1 MSNFPLFPESA
12 STIAGQI
19 DAVYFALIA
28 ISLFFSVLIATLLT
42 VFAIKY
48 HRSRMVVR
56 KRAGSGSAML
66 EVFLIGVPT
75 VIGLALFYWSAGV
88 YFHAVRPPAD
98 TMDIYVVG
106 KQWMWKIMHP
116 GGQSEIN
123 TLHVPMGQ
131 PVKLIMTS
139 QDVIHSFYIPAFR
152 VKQDVLPGRFT
163 TLWFEATKT
172 GEFHLFCAEYCGL
185 DHSRMVGK
193 VVVMTPADYEAWLA
207 RGGQDAGAISTAVGG
222 GLAPLS
228 QTGSGAFAQLGCNA
242 CHVPTSA
249 LRAPRLEGLFG
260 KPVKLRDGTVVTA
273 DENYLR
279 ESILDPNAKI
289 VAGYPTPTLMPTYQG
304 QINADQ
310 LIELVAYIKSL
321 GADDQ
326 GGEPGGQPSGQ
337 PGVEPGADV
346 GTGTGAQNP

>member
-1 MSNFPLFPESA
+1 MTNFPLFPESA
-12 STIAGQI
+12 STVAGQI

-28 ISLFFSVLIATLLT
+28 LSVFFSVLIATILI
-42 VFAIKY
+42 VFAVKY
-48 HRSRMVVR
+48 HHGKQVKRE
-56 KRAGSGSAML
+56 RAGHSSAKL
-66 EVFLIGVPT
+66 EVFLIGMPT
-75 VIGLALFYWSAGV
+75 IIGLSIFFWSASV

-98 TMDIYVVG
+98 TLDIYVVG
-106 KQWMWKIMHP
+106 KQWMWKIKHP

-123 TLHVPMGQ
+123 SLHVPLGQ

-139 QDVIHSFYIPAFR
+139 QDVIHSFYVPAFR

-185 DHSRMVGK
+185 DHSRMTGWVT
-193 VVVMTPADYEAWLA
+193 VMPPAEYEAWLA
-207 RGGQDAGAISTAVGG
+207 RGGQDVAPAGGAAKASAST
-222 GLAPLS
+222 PLS

-260 KPVKLRDGTVVTA
+260 KDVKLRDGSVVKA

-304 QINADQ
+304 QINAEQ

-321 GADDQ
+321 KGEEEDDA
-326 GGEPGGQPSGQ
+326 GH
-337 PGVEPGADV
+337 
-346 GTGTGAQNP
+346 